1 MNVLFFDLQDISN
14 PMNGLRIK
22 SKTELDGAL
31 EKLGN
36 REPFVFELVGENGY
50 KLLVGL
56 GKAIGCVQHSRTD
69 GDTPYLVAV
78 APGVWEVEDYFEF
91 LAGDTATP
99 ISKRYCMPW
108 EQVRQIATYFLETGD
123 RSPDISWEEI

>member
-1 MNVLFFDLQDISN
+1 MTVVFFDLQESSN
-14 PMNGLRIK
+14 PMNALRITNK
-22 SKTELDGAL
+22 IELDEAL

-36 REPFVFELVGENGY
+36 REPFSFELVGENGY
-50 KLLVGL
+50 KLLVGF

-69 GDTPYLVAV
+69 GDTPYLMAV
-78 APGVWEVEDYFEF
+78 APGAWEAKDYFEF
-91 LAGDTATP
+91 LAGDTPTP

-108 EQVRQIATYFLETGD
+108 EQVRQIANYFLETGD